1 MTNLE
6 HPAAPGSPLPY
17 LDKAL
22 PEAWTAA
29 SAFAAAVSQQT
40 TLRGLTP
47 AESEMVKVRVS
58 QLNECVFCLDLHS
71 RQARKLGVPQQKL
84 DLLPAW
90 REATLFSDRER
101 ALLEVAEI
109 ATELPLSEEG
119 KEGLIAARD
128 LLGEETFVS
137 AEWVAASINMF
148 NRISIL
154 SEHAVRPRDAEGNLA

>member
-1 MTNLE
+1 MTDLE
-6 HPAAPGSPLPY
+6 QANAQGSPLPY

-29 SAFAAAVSQQT
+29 SAFAAVVSQQT
-40 TLRGLTP
+40 ALHGLTP
-47 AESEMVKVRVS
+47 AESEIVKVRVS

-90 REATLFSDRER
+90 REAMLFSDRER
-101 ALLEVAEI
+101 ALLAVAEI

-119 KEGLIAARD
+119 KEELVAARD
-128 LLGEETFVS
+128 LLGQEAFVS

-154 SEHAVRPRDAEGNLA
+154 SDHAVRPRDAEGNLA